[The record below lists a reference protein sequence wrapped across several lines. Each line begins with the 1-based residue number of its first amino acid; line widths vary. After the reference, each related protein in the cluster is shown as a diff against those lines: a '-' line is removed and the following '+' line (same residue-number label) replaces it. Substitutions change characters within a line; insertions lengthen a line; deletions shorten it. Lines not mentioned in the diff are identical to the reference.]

1 MQTELF
7 RHADIDIFLELA
19 DGEGWVCDR
28 WEFEFLFR
36 TFPQGCLVARDG
48 ERPVGFITSIKY
60 RESGWVGNLLVRKE
74 LRGNGVGTMLME
86 KALSALSAAG
96 AGTVWLT
103 ASPSGKPIYEAL
115 GFVAVDVV
123 NRWVG
128 TGIGGHPTVPETMN
142 HSEMLAIDQ
151 AGWGDWRDTLIDAV
165 AVRGRVLSVAGAFL
179 VCQPCGGGLQL
190 GPWSGTGHAAQV
202 LLGYAL
208 AETEAGERIFLDVPI
223 RNTVQTDL
231 LLKMGFSIRGS
242 TLLMCRGEAPAYA
255 PERVFALASMGS
267 MG

>member
-1 MQTELF
+1 MQIESF
-7 RHADIDIFLELA
+7 RQADIDIFLELA
-19 DGEGWVCDR
+19 EVEGWVCDR

-48 ERPVGFITSIKY
+48 ERPVGFVTSIKY
-60 RESGWVGNLLVRKE
+60 GASGWVGNLLVRKE

-86 KALSALSAAG
+86 QALAALSAAG
-96 AGTVWLT
+96 ARTVWLT
-103 ASPSGKPIYEAL
+103 ASPSGKPIYETL
-115 GFVAVDVV
+115 GFTAVDVV

-128 TGIGGHPTVPETMN
+128 RGVGGAVPAPETVTR
-142 HSEMLAIDQ
+142 SEMLAIDQ
-151 AGWGDWRDTLIDAV
+151 AGWGDRRDTLIDAV
-165 AVRGRVLSVAGAFL
+165 AGRGRVLSVAGTFL
-179 VCQPCGGGLQL
+179 VCQPCAEGLQL
-190 GPWSGTGHAAQV
+190 GPWSGTGQGAEV

-208 AETEAGERIFLDVPI
+208 AAAEAGARIYLDVPI
-223 RNTVQTDL
+223 RNTVQTGL
-231 LLKMGFSIRGS
+231 LLRMGFSIRGS

>member
-1 MQTELF
+1 MQIESF

-19 DGEGWVCDR
+19 EVEEWVCDR

-36 TFPQGCLVARDG
+36 TFPRGCLAAKDG
-48 ERPVGFITSIKY
+48 ERPIGFITSIKY
-60 RESGWVGNLLVRKE
+60 GESGWIGNLLVRKE
-74 LRGNGVGTMLME
+74 LRGNGVGTMLMA
-86 KALSALSAAG
+86 KALAALSAAG

-103 ASPSGKPIYEAL
+103 ASRSGKPIYETL

-128 TGIGGHPTVPETMN
+128 TGIGGQAPVPETITRG
-142 HSEMLAIDQ
+142 EMLAIDR

-165 AVRGRVLSVAGAFL
+165 VGRGRVLNVAGTFL
-179 VCQPCGGGLQL
+179 VCQPCAGGLQI
-190 GPWSGTGHAAQV
+190 GPWSGTEQGSQV
-202 LLGYAL
+202 LLGHAL
-208 AETEAGERIFLDVPI
+208 AAAEAGERIYLDVPI

-231 LLKMGFSIRGS
+231 LLKKGFSIRGS
-242 TLLMCRGEAPAYA
+242 TLLMCLGEATGYA
-255 PERVFALASMGS
+255 PERIFALASMGS